1 MKLYYY
7 EGSTRKGPI
16 PSVRLREMARKG
28 EVAPETLIETVL
40 GMRFRADEAGSYV
53 SGLSLEKEFANLRA
67 VPPEPS
73 QERENKPENK
83 PEIKPKAG
91 AAVVPAPEFD
101 AGPAEPK
108 ADAKAEPAPAVESQP
123 ASVSAEPEP
132 RKTVSGSSVSAA
144 KRPLEE
150 KTPPK
155 DAPEDAIEWKE
166 LELIDVGGGT
176 PQAETAYDPF
186 EALTNGLNAAPRYE
200 QPAAPPRRAANTAA
214 RQTVLTANRKEPE
227 PEPPA
232 PAKSKGSRLNAVI
245 FAAALIALIAM
256 SFDISFSAIL
266 FFFACCIPFILIVL
280 FIVKLIKNDGNDW
293 QSNGSAAGN
302 ESESA
307 DAPPES
313 PLLRL
318 YGGPVIFY
326 VIVTVAIAAYAVSD
340 GIPIGAVLVGLA
352 LILLFAFS
360 SGKKKK
366 DGKP

>member
-16 PSVRLREMARKG
+16 PSVRLRELARKG

-73 QERENKPENK
+73 QEREIKPER
-83 PEIKPKAG
+83 E
-91 AAVVPAPEFD
+91 PAPELEAEAAPD
-101 AGPAEPK
+101 HGPAEPK
-108 ADAKAEPAPAVESQP
+108 ADAEAEPASAVESQP
-123 ASVSAEPEP
+123 TSASAEPEP

-144 KRPLEE
+144 KRPLED
-150 KTPPK
+150 KAPSK
-155 DAPEDAIEWKE
+155 DAPEDAIEWNE

-176 PQAETAYDPF
+176 PQAEPTLDPF

-200 QPAAPPRRAANTAA
+200 QPAAPPRRAANSAP
-214 RQTVLTANRKEPE
+214 RQTVLTANRKE

-326 VIVTVAIAAYAVSD
+326 VITTVAIAAYAVSD
-340 GIPIGAVLVGLA
+340 GIPVGAVFVGLA

>member
-73 QERENKPENK
+73 QEREIK
-83 PEIKPKAG
+83 PEIKPEAG
-91 AAVVPAPEFD
+91 PAVVPAPEFD

-108 ADAKAEPAPAVESQP
+108 ADAEAEPASAVESQS
-123 ASVSAEPEP
+123 ASVSAEPAP

-144 KRPLEE
+144 KSPLEE
-150 KTPPK
+150 KTPSK
-155 DAPEDAIEWKE
+155 DVPEDAIEWKE

-176 PQAETAYDPF
+176 PQAEPTLDPF

-200 QPAAPPRRAANTAA
+200 QPAAPPRRAANSAP

-326 VIVTVAIAAYAVSD
+326 VIATVAIAAYAVSD

>member
-16 PSVRLREMARKG
+16 PSVRLRELARKG

-53 SGLSLEKEFANLRA
+53 SGLSLEKEFAKMRA

-73 QERENKPENK
+73 QEREIEPERI
-83 PEIKPKAG
+83 PETV
-91 AAVVPAPEFD
+91 AAVVPAPELEAEFD

-108 ADAKAEPAPAVESQP
+108 ADAEAEPAPAVEFQP

-176 PQAETAYDPF
+176 PQAEPTLDPF

-200 QPAAPPRRAANTAA
+200 QPAAPTRRAANSAP
-214 RQTVLTANRKEPE
+214 RQTVLTANRKE

-326 VIVTVAIAAYAVSD
+326 VIATVAIAAYAVSD

>member
-16 PSVRLREMARKG
+16 PSVRLRELARKG

-73 QERENKPENK
+73 QERENKPE
-83 PEIKPKAG
+83 IKPKAG
-91 AAVVPAPEFD
+91 AAVVPAPELEAEFD
-101 AGPAEPK
+101 AGPAEPN
-108 ADAKAEPAPAVESQP
+108 AEPAPAVESQS

-144 KRPLEE
+144 KRPLED
-150 KTPPK
+150 KAPPK

-176 PQAETAYDPF
+176 PQAEPTLDPF

-200 QPAAPPRRAANTAA
+200 QPAAPTRRAANSAP

-227 PEPPA
+227 PERFP
-232 PAKSKGSRLNAVI
+232 RLRT
-245 FAAALIALIAM
+245 
-256 SFDISFSAIL
+256 
-266 FFFACCIPFILIVL
+266 
-280 FIVKLIKNDGNDW
+280 G
-293 QSNGSAAGN
+293 AAGDL
-302 ESESA
+302 SEKLRDRGQGGEASC
-307 DAPPES
+307 DHDQLQQDQRSLE
-313 PLLRL
+313 PL
-318 YGGPVIFY
+318 
-326 VIVTVAIAAYAVSD
+326 
-340 GIPIGAVLVGLA
+340 
-352 LILLFAFS
+352 
-360 SGKKKK
+360 
-366 DGKP
+366 

>member
-16 PSVRLREMARKG
+16 PSVRLRELARKG

-73 QERENKPENK
+73 QEREIK

-91 AAVVPAPEFD
+91 AAVEPAPEFD

-108 ADAKAEPAPAVESQP
+108 AEPASAVESQP

-176 PQAETAYDPF
+176 PQAEPVLDPF

-200 QPAAPPRRAANTAA
+200 QPAAPPRRAANSAP
-214 RQTVLTANRKEPE
+214 RQTVLTANRKE

-256 SFDISFSAIL
+256 PFDISFSAIL

-326 VIVTVAIAAYAVSD
+326 VIATVAIAAYAVSD

>member
-16 PSVRLREMARKG
+16 PSVRLRELARKG

-53 SGLSLEKEFANLRA
+53 SGLSLEKEFAKMRA

-73 QERENKPENK
+73 QEREIK

-91 AAVVPAPEFD
+91 AAVVPAPELEAEFD

-108 ADAKAEPAPAVESQP
+108 ADAEAEPAPAVEFQP

-150 KTPPK
+150 KTPSK
-155 DAPEDAIEWKE
+155 DVPEDAIEWNE

-176 PQAETAYDPF
+176 PQAEPTLDPF

-200 QPAAPPRRAANTAA
+200 QPAAPPRR
-214 RQTVLTANRKEPE
+214 
-227 PEPPA
+227 
-232 PAKSKGSRLNAVI
+232 
-245 FAAALIALIAM
+245 
-256 SFDISFSAIL
+256 
-266 FFFACCIPFILIVL
+266 
-280 FIVKLIKNDGNDW
+280 
-293 QSNGSAAGN
+293 
-302 ESESA
+302 
-307 DAPPES
+307 
-313 PLLRL
+313 
-318 YGGPVIFY
+318 
-326 VIVTVAIAAYAVSD
+326 
-340 GIPIGAVLVGLA
+340 
-352 LILLFAFS
+352 
-360 SGKKKK
+360 
-366 DGKP
+366 

>member
-16 PSVRLREMARKG
+16 PSVRLRELARKG

-73 QERENKPENK
+73 QERENKPE
-83 PEIKPKAG
+83 IKPKAG
-91 AAVVPAPEFD
+91 AAVVPAPELEAEFG
-101 AGPAEPK
+101 AGPAEP
-108 ADAKAEPAPAVESQP
+108 KAEPAPAVESQP

-144 KRPLEE
+144 KRPLED
-150 KTPPK
+150 KAPPK

-176 PQAETAYDPF
+176 PQAEPTLDPF

-200 QPAAPPRRAANTAA
+200 RPAEPPRRAANSAP

-326 VIVTVAIAAYAVSD
+326 VIATVAIAAYAVSD

>member
-16 PSVRLREMARKG
+16 PSVRLRELARKG

-73 QERENKPENK
+73 QEREIK

-91 AAVVPAPEFD
+91 AAVVPAPELEAEFD

-108 ADAKAEPAPAVESQP
+108 ADAEAEPVPAVESQP
-123 ASVSAEPEP
+123 TSASAEPEP

-176 PQAETAYDPF
+176 PQAEPTLDPF

-200 QPAAPPRRAANTAA
+200 QPAAPPRRAANSAP
-214 RQTVLTANRKEPE
+214 RQTVLTANRKE

-266 FFFACCIPFILIVL
+266 FFFACCIVKRKRGRKRIGIGRRAAGVPFAAFIWRAGNILCN
-280 FIVKLIKNDGNDW
+280 NDGRDRRVRGLRRNTDRR
-293 QSNGSAAGN
+293 GSCRSG
-302 ESESA
+302 A
-307 DAPPES
+307 D
-313 PLLRL
+313 
-318 YGGPVIFY
+318 PVFCLF
-326 VIVTVAIAAYAVSD
+326 VRQEKERRQ
-340 GIPIGAVLVGLA
+340 A
-352 LILLFAFS
+352 LTRV
-360 SGKKKK
+360 
-366 DGKP
+366 PC

>member
-16 PSVRLREMARKG
+16 PSVRLRELARKG

-73 QERENKPENK
+73 QERENKPE
-83 PEIKPKAG
+83 IKPKAG
-91 AAVVPAPEFD
+91 AAVVPAPELEAEFD
-101 AGPAEPK
+101 AGPAEP
-108 ADAKAEPAPAVESQP
+108 KAEPAPAVESQP

-144 KRPLEE
+144 KRPLED
-150 KTPPK
+150 KAPPK

-176 PQAETAYDPF
+176 PQAEPTLDPF

-200 QPAAPPRRAANTAA
+200 QPAAPPRRAANSAP
-214 RQTVLTANRKEPE
+214 RQTVLTANRKE

-293 QSNGSAAGN
+293 QSNGSAVGN

-326 VIVTVAIAAYAVSD
+326 VIATVAIAAYAVSD

>member
-16 PSVRLREMARKG
+16 PSVRLRELARKG

-73 QERENKPENK
+73 QEREIK

-91 AAVVPAPEFD
+91 AAVVPAPELEAEFD

-108 ADAKAEPAPAVESQP
+108 AEPAPAVEFQP

-155 DAPEDAIEWKE
+155 DAPEDAIEWNE

-176 PQAETAYDPF
+176 PQAEPTLDPF

-200 QPAAPPRRAANTAA
+200 QPAAPPRRAANSAP
-214 RQTVLTANRKEPE
+214 RQTVLTANRKE

-326 VIVTVAIAAYAVSD
+326 VITTVAIAAYAVSD

>member
-16 PSVRLREMARKG
+16 PSVRLRELARKG

-53 SGLSLEKEFANLRA
+53 SGLSLEKEFAKMRA

-73 QERENKPENK
+73 QEREIK
-83 PEIKPKAG
+83 PEIKPKVG
-91 AAVVPAPEFD
+91 AAVVPAPELEAEAAPD
-101 AGPAEPK
+101 HGPAEL
-108 ADAKAEPAPAVESQP
+108 KAEPASAVEFQP

-132 RKTVSGSSVSAA
+132 RKTVSGGSVSAS
-144 KRPLEE
+144 KRPLED
-150 KTPPK
+150 KAPSK
-155 DAPEDAIEWKE
+155 DAPEDAIEWNE

-176 PQAETAYDPF
+176 PQAEPTLDPF

-200 QPAAPPRRAANTAA
+200 QPAAPPRRAANSAP
-214 RQTVLTANRKEPE
+214 RQTVLTANRKE

-326 VIVTVAIAAYAVSD
+326 VITTVAIAAYAVSD

>member
-16 PSVRLREMARKG
+16 PSVRLRELARKG

-73 QERENKPENK
+73 QEREIK

-91 AAVVPAPEFD
+91 AAVVPAPELEAEFD

-108 ADAKAEPAPAVESQP
+108 ADAEAEPASAVESQP

-150 KTPPK
+150 KAPSK

-176 PQAETAYDPF
+176 PQAEPTLDPF

-200 QPAAPPRRAANTAA
+200 RPAEPPRRAANSAP

-293 QSNGSAAGN
+293 ESNGSAAGN

-326 VIVTVAIAAYAVSD
+326 VITTVAIAAYAVSD
-340 GIPIGAVLVGLA
+340 GIPVGAVLVGLA

>member
-16 PSVRLREMARKG
+16 PSVRLRELARKG

-40 GMRFRADEAGSYV
+40 GMWFRADEASSYV

-73 QERENKPENK
+73 QEREIK

-91 AAVVPAPEFD
+91 AAVVPAPELEAEAAPD
-101 AGPAEPK
+101 HEPAEL
-108 ADAKAEPAPAVESQP
+108 KAEPAPAVESQSES
-123 ASVSAEPEP
+123 ASAEPEP
-132 RKTVSGSSVSAA
+132 RKTVSGTSVFAA
-144 KRPLEE
+144 KRPPEE
-150 KTPPK
+150 KAPSK
-155 DAPEDAIEWKE
+155 DVPEDAIEWKE

-176 PQAETAYDPF
+176 PQAEPTLDPF

-200 QPAAPPRRAANTAA
+200 QPAAPPRRAANSAP
-214 RQTVLTANRKEPE
+214 RQTVLTANQKE

-326 VIVTVAIAAYAVSD
+326 VITTVAIAVYAVSD
-340 GIPIGAVLVGLA
+340 GIPVGAVLVGLA

>member
-16 PSVRLREMARKG
+16 PSVRLRELARKG

-53 SGLSLEKEFANLRA
+53 SGLSLEKEFAKLRA

-73 QERENKPENK
+73 QEREIK
-83 PEIKPKAG
+83 PEIKPKAV
-91 AAVVPAPEFD
+91 AAVEPAPELEAEFD

-108 ADAKAEPAPAVESQP
+108 ADAEAESAPAVESQP

-144 KRPLEE
+144 KRPLED
-150 KTPPK
+150 KAPSK

-176 PQAETAYDPF
+176 PQAEPTLDPF

-200 QPAAPPRRAANTAA
+200 QPAAPPRRAANSAP
-214 RQTVLTANRKEPE
+214 RQTVLTANRKE

-326 VIVTVAIAAYAVSD
+326 VIATVAIAAYAVSD

>member
-16 PSVRLREMARKG
+16 PSVRLRELARKG

-73 QERENKPENK
+73 QEREIK

-91 AAVVPAPEFD
+91 AAVVPAPELEAEFD

-108 ADAKAEPAPAVESQP
+108 AEPAPAVEFQP

-144 KRPLEE
+144 KRPLED
-150 KTPPK
+150 KAPSK
-155 DAPEDAIEWKE
+155 DAPEDAIEWNE

-176 PQAETAYDPF
+176 PQAEPTLDPF

-200 QPAAPPRRAANTAA
+200 QPAAPPRRAANSAP

-266 FFFACCIPFILIVL
+266 FFFACCIPFVLIVL

-326 VIVTVAIAAYAVSD
+326 VIATVAIAAYAVSD

>member
-16 PSVRLREMARKG
+16 PSVRLRELARKG

-53 SGLSLEKEFANLRA
+53 SGLSLEKEFAKMRA

-73 QERENKPENK
+73 QEREIK

-91 AAVVPAPEFD
+91 AAVVPAPELEAEFD

-108 ADAKAEPAPAVESQP
+108 AEPAPAVEFQP

-150 KTPPK
+150 KAPPK
-155 DAPEDAIEWKE
+155 DAPEDAIEWNE

-176 PQAETAYDPF
+176 PQAEPTLDPF

-200 QPAAPPRRAANTAA
+200 QLAAPPRRAANSAP
-214 RQTVLTANRKEPE
+214 RQTVLTANRKE

-326 VIVTVAIAAYAVSD
+326 VITTVAIAAYAVSD

>member
-16 PSVRLREMARKG
+16 PSVRLRELARKG

-53 SGLSLEKEFANLRA
+53 SGLSLEKEFARMRA

-73 QERENKPENK
+73 QERENK

-91 AAVVPAPEFD
+91 AAVVPAPELEAEFD

-108 ADAKAEPAPAVESQP
+108 AEPAPAVEFQP

-144 KRPLEE
+144 KRPLED
-150 KTPPK
+150 KTPSK
-155 DAPEDAIEWKE
+155 DVPEDAIEWNE

-176 PQAETAYDPF
+176 PQAEPTLDPF

-200 QPAAPPRRAANTAA
+200 QPAAPPRRAANSAP
-214 RQTVLTANRKEPE
+214 RQTVLTANRKE

-266 FFFACCIPFILIVL
+266 FFFTCCIPFILLVL
-280 FIVKLIKNDGNDW
+280 FIVKLIKNDGNER

-352 LILLFAFS
+352 LILFFAFS

>member
-16 PSVRLREMARKG
+16 PSVRLRELARKG

-73 QERENKPENK
+73 QEREIK

-91 AAVVPAPEFD
+91 AAVEPAPEFD

-108 ADAKAEPAPAVESQP
+108 AEPASAVESQP

-144 KRPLEE
+144 KRPPED
-150 KTPPK
+150 KAPSK
-155 DAPEDAIEWKE
+155 DAPEDAIEWNE
-166 LELIDVGGGT
+166 LELIDVVGGT
-176 PQAETAYDPF
+176 PQAEPTLDPF

-200 QPAAPPRRAANTAA
+200 QPAAPPRRAANSAP
-214 RQTVLTANRKEPE
+214 RQTVLTTNRKE

-256 SFDISFSAIL
+256 PFDISFSAIL

-326 VIVTVAIAAYAVSD
+326 VITTVAIAAYAVSD
-340 GIPIGAVLVGLA
+340 GIPVGAVLVGLA

>member
-16 PSVRLREMARKG
+16 PSVRLRELARKG

-73 QERENKPENK
+73 QEREIK

-91 AAVVPAPEFD
+91 AAVVPAPELEAEFD

-108 ADAKAEPAPAVESQP
+108 ADAEAEPASAVEFQS
-123 ASVSAEPEP
+123 ASVSAEPKP

-176 PQAETAYDPF
+176 PQAEPTLDPF

-200 QPAAPPRRAANTAA
+200 QPAAPPRRAANSAP
-214 RQTVLTANRKEPE
+214 RQTVLTANRKE

-326 VIVTVAIAAYAVSD
+326 VIATVAIAAYAVSD

>member
-16 PSVRLREMARKG
+16 PSVRLRELARKG

-73 QERENKPENK
+73 QEREIK

-91 AAVVPAPEFD
+91 AAVVPAPELEAEFD

-108 ADAKAEPAPAVESQP
+108 ADAEAEPAPAVEFQP
-123 ASVSAEPEP
+123 ASASAEPEP

-176 PQAETAYDPF
+176 PQAESTLDPF
-186 EALTNGLNAAPRYE
+186 DALTNGLNAAPRYE
-200 QPAAPPRRAANTAA
+200 QP
-214 RQTVLTANRKEPE
+214 KE

-326 VIVTVAIAAYAVSD
+326 VITTVAIAAYAVSD

>member
-28 EVAPETLIETVL
+28 EIAPETLIETVL

-73 QERENKPENK
+73 QEREIK

-91 AAVVPAPEFD
+91 AAVVPAPELEAEFD

-108 ADAKAEPAPAVESQP
+108 ADAEAEPAPAVEFQP

-144 KRPLEE
+144 KRPLED
-150 KTPPK
+150 KAPSK

-176 PQAETAYDPF
+176 PQAEPTLDPF

-200 QPAAPPRRAANTAA
+200 QPAAPPRRAANSAP
-214 RQTVLTANRKEPE
+214 RQTVLTANRKE

-326 VIVTVAIAAYAVSD
+326 VIATVAIAAYAVSD

>member
-73 QERENKPENK
+73 QEREIK

-91 AAVVPAPEFD
+91 AAVVPAPELEAEFD

-108 ADAKAEPAPAVESQP
+108 ADAEAEPASAVESQP

-186 EALTNGLNAAPRYE
+186 EALTNGLNAAPRFE
-200 QPAAPPRRAANTAA
+200 RPAERPRRAADTAP
-214 RQTVLTANRKEPE
+214 RQTVLTANRKE

>member
-1 MKLYYY
+1 
-7 EGSTRKGPI
+7 
-16 PSVRLREMARKG
+16 
-28 EVAPETLIETVL
+28 
-40 GMRFRADEAGSYV
+40 
-53 SGLSLEKEFANLRA
+53 
-67 VPPEPS
+67 
-73 QERENKPENK
+73 
-83 PEIKPKAG
+83 
-91 AAVVPAPEFD
+91 
-101 AGPAEPK
+101 
-108 ADAKAEPAPAVESQP
+108 
-123 ASVSAEPEP
+123 
-132 RKTVSGSSVSAA
+132 
-144 KRPLEE
+144 
-150 KTPPK
+150 
-155 DAPEDAIEWKE
+155 
-166 LELIDVGGGT
+166 
-176 PQAETAYDPF
+176 
-186 EALTNGLNAAPRYE
+186 
-200 QPAAPPRRAANTAA
+200 
-214 RQTVLTANRKEPE
+214 
-227 PEPPA
+227 
-232 PAKSKGSRLNAVI
+232 
-245 FAAALIALIAM
+245 M

-326 VIVTVAIAAYAVSD
+326 VITTVAIAAYAVSD